1 MLFTK
6 LKRNLHYVLALSVLT
21 VACVVLLGWVIQS
34 ASAVQVREDFAP
46 MVVNTAIS
54 FFLISLSFLIQQG
67 KFHRLAK
74 YLSVFVGLLSALTLL
89 EYLTGFDFGIDQL
102 FVPAFY
108 SMGVSAP
115 GRMAI
120 STAVCFLLL
129 SLSDLSIG
137 STYAKRMAKVTMSSL
152 VFGFGLLG
160 FLGYFLNFSSE
171 YGWGNF
177 SRMAIHSALCF
188 IFLATAQIWKVRIN
202 VRGEEDGRTATVP
215 IYVVQ
220 IGVLLSVIIWQLLLF
235 KDIERNRS
243 VTAVRAEGFK
253 IKLDGSFIPLEKA
266 LGHMARRMAAGA
278 YDNENMWRLDAKF
291 YYEEFKGIRRLMW
304 ADPKLTMRWLYP
316 LDDFS
321 KTILNN
327 TMGRSEE
334 ISQALEEVR
343 VSGQPRVSRVFEM
356 KSGGRGFGILVPVM
370 SNQKFLGVVTA
381 AMDLKT
387 FIDRFARTEGYHVSI
402 LQDGKEVYRSY
413 EWDPVFSRDWASQV
427 RYSNLGVNW
436 VISFTPTS
444 GVIRQNTS
452 ALPQMVL
459 VFGVSITVLLG
470 LALSFY
476 NRATELGKRAR
487 AVADWKS
494 AAMDAT
500 PLMMVSLD
508 ENGIIREM
516 NSSAESL
523 TGWKSEELAGKAVLA
538 LFHDHQDMTLF
549 RMKME
554 KEMGRPLPGL
564 VDLIEAMFTLGYNT
578 ASDWVFVGRDGRR
591 FEGTLSVGKVVDEK
605 GHTTGYLAVVEDVT
619 QKRLKERQL
628 KEQETKIITSSRL
641 ASLGEMAAGIAHEIN
656 NPLTIINGHLSVLR
670 RLLSTRGLASDMEVQ
685 KRLEVAESTTNRIA
699 KIVKGL
705 RSYARESDQGGK
717 EQVVVEAIVEDTL
730 AFCADKFKSEGIE
743 LVTRLEPH
751 LEVFVRP
758 YQISQV
764 LLNLLNNAADAVAG
778 CSERRVVIEAAAR
791 KNGVEISVTDSG
803 AGVPPFLKE
812 KIMEPFFTT
821 KEVGKGVGLGLSISQ
836 GIIQAHDGKF
846 YLDDSSP
853 KTRFVIWLPKD
864 SRPSRL

>member
-1 MLFTK
+1 MGSPVLFTS
-6 LKRNLHYVLALSVLT
+6 LKRNLHYVLALSVLA

-34 ASAVQVREDFAP
+34 ASVIQVRPDFAP

-54 FFLISLSFLIQQG
+54 FFVISLSFLIQQG
-67 KFHRLAK
+67 KFQK
-74 YLSVFVGLLSALTLL
+74 LSEYFSIFVGALATLTLL
-89 EYLTGFDFGIDQL
+89 QYLTGFDFGIDQI
-102 FVPAFY
+102 FGPAFY
-108 SMGVSAP
+108 SVGVSSP

-137 STYAKRMAKVTMSSL
+137 STYAKRVIKVTTSSL
-152 VFGFGLLG
+152 VFGFGVLG

-177 SRMAIHSALCF
+177 SRMAIHTSVCF

-202 VRGEEDGRTATVP
+202 VREEEAGRTATVP
-215 IYVVQ
+215 IYVVM
-220 IGVLLSVIIWQLLLF
+220 IGVLTSVLIWQLLMF

-243 VTAVRAEGFK
+243 VTLVQAEGFK
-253 IKLDGSFIPLEKA
+253 AKLDGSFIPLEKA
-266 LGHMARRMAAGA
+266 LQHMARRMAAGA
-278 YDNENMWRLDAKF
+278 YGEEKVWRLDAKF

-304 ADPKLTMRWLYP
+304 ADPRLIIRWLYP
-316 LDDFS
+316 MDDFS
-321 KTILNN
+321 KSVLNT
-327 TMGRSEE
+327 TMGRSPE
-334 ISQALEEVR
+334 IAETLAEVKATG
-343 VSGQPRVSRVFEM
+343 VPRISRIFEM
-356 KSGGRGFGILVPVM
+356 KSGGRGFGVLVPVM
-370 SNQKFLGVVTA
+370 ANQKFMGVVA
-381 AMDLKT
+381 AAIDLKT
-387 FIDRFARTEGYHVSI
+387 FIDRFARTEGYRVAI
-402 LQDGKEVYRSY
+402 LQDGKEVYRSF

-427 RYSNLGVNW
+427 RYSNLGVDW
-436 VISFTPTS
+436 VISFTPTT
-444 GVIRQNTS
+444 GVIRQNIS
-452 ALPQMVL
+452 SLPQMVL
-459 VFGVSITVLLG
+459 VFGVSVTVLLG

-508 ENGIIREM
+508 DNGIIREM
-516 NSSAESL
+516 NSSAEAL
-523 TGWKSEELAGKAVLA
+523 TGWKSEELAGKEMPT

-549 RMKME
+549 RLKME
-554 KEMGRPLPGL
+554 QELGKPLPEM
-564 VDLIEAMFTLGYNT
+564 VDLIEAMFAMGYNT
-578 ASDWVFVGRDGRR
+578 ASDWVFIGRDGRR

-619 QKRLKERQL
+619 QKRVKERQL
-628 KEQETKIITSSRL
+628 KEQEKKIITSSRL

-705 RSYARESDQGGK
+705 RSYARESDQGDK
-717 EQVVVEAIVEDTL
+717 ERVVVEAIVEDTL
-730 AFCADKFKSEGIE
+730 AFCADKFKSEGID
-743 LVTRLEPH
+743 LVSRLEPH

-778 CSERRVVIEAAAR
+778 CPERRVVIETAAR
-791 KNGVEISVTDSG
+791 NNGVEISVTDTG

-846 YLDDSSP
+846 YLDESSP
-853 KTRFVIWLPKD
+853 KTRFVIWLPV
-864 SRPSRL
+864 